1 MNAQIALGNHEVDA
15 RNLSFAKCLE
25 LCGGKRTDGGYR
37 DMQYSEEGYS
47 HENWKDSGMTVAW
60 EVEDR
65 DRPHRPTVPNEI
77 MESMEEVMETE
88 WPTVPTESLSFDR
101 QLSMFLKR
109 RHEWLSALKPTF
121 TLINKTSGE
130 KAKLSGAESILD

>member
-1 MNAQIALGNHEVDA
+1 
-15 RNLSFAKCLE
+15 
-25 LCGGKRTDGGYR
+25 
-37 DMQYSEEGYS
+37 
-47 HENWKDSGMTVAW
+47 
-60 EVEDR
+60 
-65 DRPHRPTVPNEI
+65 